1 MDRRQFFLGTTTA
14 LAFSI
19 SAGCSTTTSS
29 SPTATESSASEGADG
44 VTPTASPT
52 PDPLPNVPNP
62 TSNCEI
68 SELPDATYPSLP
80 SSVSESSVESYS
92 LEFEKAYS
100 SATVEKEWEV
110 TFSGFDGW
118 DTEVM
123 QRTKAGFVVRVWV
136 SVDFTKESGSTPVAG
151 SEEFYGW
158 YYVTDDFAVR
168 APGDSSDSIPSTGWE
183 TVACK

>member
-1 MDRRQFFLGTTTA
+1 MDRRQFCRGATTV
-14 LAFSI
+14 LAVSI
-19 SAGCSTTTSS
+19 SAGCSTTTNS
-29 SPTATESSASEGADG
+29 SPTTTESPASEGADR

-52 PDPLPNVPNP
+52 PDHLPNVPKP
-62 TSNCEI
+62 TSNCQV

-80 SSVSESSVESYS
+80 SSVSESSVVNYS

-100 SATVEKEWEV
+100 SATVENEREV

-118 DTEVM
+118 DTKVM

-136 SVDFTKESGSTPVAG
+136 SLDFTKEGGSTPVAG

-158 YYVTDDFAVR
+158 YYVTDDFAVH
-168 APGDSSDSIPSTGWE
+168 APGDSSDSIPSAGWE